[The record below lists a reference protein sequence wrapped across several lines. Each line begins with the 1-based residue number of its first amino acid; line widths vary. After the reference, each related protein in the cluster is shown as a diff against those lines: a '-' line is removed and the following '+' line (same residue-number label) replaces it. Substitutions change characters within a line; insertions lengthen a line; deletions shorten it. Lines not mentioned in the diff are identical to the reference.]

1 MKVLMVSS
9 ETVPFSKSGGLADVV
24 GALSPALAMSGVE
37 TRVLMPLYG
46 FISEKDF
53 KYKYTLSVPMLDKDE
68 KVDIVSTKLKGVE
81 YVALKHPVFTERKGI
96 YGDTSFAPYGDN
108 SYRYLLM
115 SKAVLAYMK
124 RSRFDADIV
133 HCHDWTSGLVPFLL
147 KKEGFLS
154 YSIFTIHNLAYQGTF
169 PRFDA
174 LQLGYETEDGMFS
187 GSGIDR
193 RLNMLKAGLVYSD
206 MITTVSESYVDEIQE
221 KEQGCGL
228 EELLKSK
235 KDSLAGI
242 LNGIDTEEWNP
253 ETDKFFKTHFSSSD
267 LSGKKK
273 LKAKVQKKFGLSV
286 DPDTPL
292 IAMISRIAEQKGFH
306 ELLHGT
312 PCALEK
318 ILDKKCQV
326 LLIGTGDKEYVDKLN
341 KLAEKYDN
349 LSVNIIF
356 SQEASHLVEGAA
368 DFFLMPSR
376 YEPCGLNQMY
386 SLRYGTLPIVH
397 ETGGLKDT
405 VIDIDSDLYKGN
417 GFSFKKLDSDEIV
430 KCVSRALA
438 FYEKG
443 SKQVDAARKI
453 GMNTDF
459 SWKESAQKYI
469 KIYEKLLGGTNE

>member
-24 GALSPALAMSGVE
+24 GSLSPALVSSGVE

-46 FISEKDF
+46 FINEKGF
-53 KYKYTLSVPMLDKDE
+53 KYKYTLTVSMLDKDE
-68 KVDIVSTKLKGVE
+68 KIDIVSIKHKGVE

-96 YGDTSFAPYGDN
+96 YGDTSFTPYGDN
-108 SYRYLLM
+108 AYRYLLM
-115 SKAVLAYMK
+115 SKAVLQYMK
-124 RSRFDADIV
+124 KSRFMADIV

-169 PRFDA
+169 SRFDA
-174 LQLGYETEDGMFS
+174 LSLGFETEDEMFS
-187 GSGIDR
+187 GEGIDR
-193 RLNMLKAGLVYSD
+193 RFNMLKAGLIYSD
-206 MITTVSESYVDEIQE
+206 MITTVSESYVDEIQD

-228 EELLKSK
+228 EDILRAR
-235 KDSLAGI
+235 KDCLAGI
-242 LNGIDTEEWNP
+242 LNGIDTDEWSP
-253 ETDKFFKTHFSSSD
+253 ETDKYFKTHFTSKD
-267 LSGKKK
+267 QSGKKK
-273 LKAKVQKKFGLSV
+273 LKAKVQEKFGLKKEA
-286 DPDTPL
+286 DTPL

-318 ILDKKCQV
+318 ILNMKCQV

-341 KLAEKYDN
+341 ELAARYKN

-405 VIDIDSDLYKGN
+405 VIDIDSDVYKGN
-417 GFSFKKLDSDEIV
+417 GFSFKVLNSDEIV
-430 KCVSRALA
+430 NCVKRALS
-438 FYEKG
+438 FYNKG
-443 SKQVDAARKI
+443 SKAVEEARRV
-453 GMNTDF
+453 GMETDF
-459 SWKESAQKYI
+459 SWNESAQKYI
-469 KIYEKLLGGTNE
+469 KIYKKLLGGTK